1 MIVFLWALRAEIKI
15 KMTENIS
22 FSKLSNYTWDWLDQR
37 SAHWPMRGLETCK
50 LTNQRPGHNPSVYK
64 LPITP
69 VTDKSRGWG
78 LGSKHE
84 SGACSLKINKQQ
96 LEPGNSI
103 TGVRLIKYIKE
114 NNNKALNIIF
124 TELLSAQREQFLT
137 EWKSK
142 DGKVYSLHLWELKL
156 WCKLEKSKLRSRPES
171 AAKRRV
177 VQGRAGTG
185 ELNYLSQFD
194 IKGSDQI
201 LRRALT
207 ENCHIH
213 SDSDWGQDT
222 IMFYQLFT

>member
-1 MIVFLWALRAEIKI
+1 M
-15 KMTENIS
+15 
-22 FSKLSNYTWDWLDQR
+22 
-37 SAHWPMRGLETCK
+37 
-50 LTNQRPGHNPSVYK
+50 YK

-84 SGACSLKINKQQ
+84 SGACSLKTNKQQ

-103 TGVRLIKYIKE
+103 TGARLIKYHHRAKHDFYIWLIYIKE
-114 NNNKALNIIF
+114 NMKAWNIIS
-124 TELLSAQREQFLT
+124 TELLAAKLEQFLT

-213 SDSDWGQDT
+213 FTQTQTGAKTLNISN
-222 IMFYQLFT
+222 QLCIL